1 MEAFARR
8 YTGTVRPVLLEHSR
22 PGEPM
27 GGFTDNYLKVSVD
40 APEGMDNR
48 IVPVRLLETIK
59 DETGDITFKA
69 TLEI

>member
-1 MEAFARR
+1 
-8 YTGTVRPVLLEHSR
+8 
-22 PGEPM
+22 M